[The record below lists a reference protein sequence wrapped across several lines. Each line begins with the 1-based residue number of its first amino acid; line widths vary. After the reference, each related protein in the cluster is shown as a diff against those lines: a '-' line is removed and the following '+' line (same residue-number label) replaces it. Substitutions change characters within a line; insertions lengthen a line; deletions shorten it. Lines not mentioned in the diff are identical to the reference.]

1 MIELLNDNNLADLT
15 EAELIQVRALIDRYI
30 KDNKTKV
37 QTKVEHLFKSTIE
50 KLQAEFNAYLK
61 NNGIEHGYKISINI
75 DSEEATKI
83 KYTMVKKEVK
93 QEEPIAVEKFDGKYI
108 KDEPKLSDAQA
119 ALNMAAMV
127 TPPTTAQIANSFQ
140 PSELDDIFREED

>member
-1 MIELLNDNNLADLT
+1 MIELLNDNMLADLT

-37 QTKVEHLFKSTIE
+37 QTKVEHLFKSTVE

-61 NNGIEHGYKISINI
+61 HNGIEHGYRISINL

-83 KYTMVKKEVK
+83 KYTMVKQEKK
-93 QEEPIAVEKFDGKYI
+93 QEEPKLAEEQAVRLIEQ
-108 KDEPKLSDAQA
+108 EAQI
-119 ALNMAAMV
+119 MARV
-127 TPPTTAQIANSFQ
+127 VPSIQPPTTEQMTNAFQ
-140 PSELDDIFREED
+140 PSELDDIFREDN

>member
-1 MIELLNDNNLADLT
+1 MIELLNDNMLADLT

-83 KYTMVKKEVK
+83 KYTMVKKE
-93 QEEPIAVEKFDGKYI
+93 I
-108 KDEPKLSDAQA
+108 KIEEPKLAEEQEA
-119 ALNMAAMV
+119 KLTEQTIHIMGGLV
-127 TPPTTAQIANSFQ
+127 PQLRPPTVAQITNAFQ